1 MFQLLFTIALKFG
14 IYLYNVKKYSQ
25 QYIKN
30 INKNIFN
37 NFLIA
42 ESRRTRIRT
51 LLFQKLPSPAP
62 APAPAPAPES
72 RNAPVLHRLGLPF
85 VLIIANDERPQSRQF
100 HPKYLWLL
108 TLIKQNYGN
117 LINYVNASRTS
128 VGSSK
133 SGSDLLSGEKQCS
146 TMFLDTC
153 SNLGGFHCI

>member
-1 MFQLLFTIALKFG
+1 MTTNPKLPVLKLETYSYQSFFCNRNVLCRPHPLVQTKSTTLFILLLFFHSKV
-14 IYLYNVKKYSQ
+14 N
-25 QYIKN
+25 
-30 INKNIFN
+30 NKLQNGG
-37 NFLIA
+37 
-42 ESRRTRIRT
+42 
-51 LLFQKLPSPAP
+51 
-62 APAPAPAPES
+62 
-72 RNAPVLHRLGLPF
+72 LGLPF